1 MNWNAKWIAAP
12 AGLDALPVF
21 RRAVE
26 IEALPSHAQIC
37 ICGLGHFEL
46 RVNGRKVGED
56 LLEPGWTDY
65 RKTCLYVRRDIS
77 QLLNIGENT
86 VDVLLGNGMF
96 NVVGARYR
104 KFKGSFGEPM
114 LIAQLS
120 LQFGDGGV
128 QTLIT
133 DETWKCAAGPI
144 TLSSIY
150 GGEDH
155 NARRESPTNW
165 RDVQIVAGPG
175 GELIEQTHP
184 PIRAMQKFDA
194 VKVTEPKPG
203 VRVYDF
209 GQNMSGRPR
218 LTARGT
224 AGATIQLSPSEL
236 LSEDGTI
243 NQKPVGSPVS
253 FNYTLHGGGGEIWSP
268 RFSYTG
274 FRYLQTEGA
283 IESITKL
290 EAEFIHCSAA
300 QVGQFECSDELINRI
315 HALIIA
321 AMKSNTQSVFT
332 DCPHREKLG
341 WLEQTHLCGPGLL
354 YNFDLKSLFAKV
366 SRDMRDAQHEN
377 GTVPTIAPQYTS
389 FKPPWDIFN
398 DSPEWGVAA
407 IINPWLVFQLTGDA
421 SLIEQN
427 FDVMQKYADY
437 LASRAGKDGIIAYG
451 LSDWYDIG
459 PGHAGFCKLTTLGV
473 TATAI
478 YIQAMEVM
486 ERCAR
491 RLLLSPKTFQERGA
505 LARAA
510 FNARFFDSTKGF
522 FDTGSQTAQ
531 AMPLALGIV
540 DQKNRAG
547 VLEHLI
553 NDIRAHNNH
562 ITAGDVGFRYVLEAL
577 ASAGRNDVV
586 LDILQRT
593 DPPSYGA
600 QLAAG
605 ATTLTEAWDASPRNS
620 QNHFMLGH
628 AEEWFYR
635 HFAGI
640 QIDFSKPPDEQIVFR
655 PAIVGD
661 VRWVRAKYE
670 TPDGP
675 IALHWNRDGQRVQ
688 FELAVHANRSALLY
702 VAGETVPR
710 KIGAGVSE
718 IEVELSS

>member
-1 MNWNAKWIAAP
+1 MNWTAKWIAAP

-21 RRAVE
+21 RTQFRIDAGFERAE
-26 IEALPSHAQIC
+26 IC

-46 RVNGRKVGED
+46 RVNGQKVGED
-56 LLEPGWTDY
+56 LFEPGWTNY
-65 RKTCLYVRRDIS
+65 RKTCFYVRRDMT
-77 QLLNIGENT
+77 QLLKFGKNT
-86 VDVLLGNGMF
+86 IEVFLGNGMF

-120 LQFGDGGV
+120 LQANDGV
-128 QTLIT
+128 RTIVT
-133 DETWKCAAGPI
+133 DESWKCAAGPI
-144 TLSSIY
+144 TFSSIY

-155 NARRESPTNW
+155 DARRESPTDW

-184 PIRAMQKFDA
+184 PIRAMQTFA
-194 VKVTEPKPG
+194 AIKVTEPKPG

-218 LTARGT
+218 LTARGI
-224 AGATIQLSPSEL
+224 AGAEIQLSPSEL
-236 LSEDGTI
+236 LNDDGTI
-243 NQKPVGSPVS
+243 NQKPVGSPVN
-253 FNYTLHGGGGEIWSP
+253 FNYTLHGGGDEIWSP

-274 FRYLQTEGA
+274 FRYLQAEGA
-283 IESITKL
+283 VDAIANL
-290 EAEFIHCSAA
+290 EAEFIYCSAA

-315 HALIIA
+315 HALILA

-366 SRDMRDAQHEN
+366 SRDMRDAQHDN
-377 GTVPTIAPQYTS
+377 GMVPTIAPQYTS
-389 FKPPWDIFN
+389 FQSPWDIFN

-421 SLIEQN
+421 SVIEQN
-427 FDVMQKYADY
+427 FDVMQKYTDY
-437 LASRAGKDGIIAYG
+437 LASRVGEDGIIAYG
-451 LSDWYDIG
+451 LGDWYDIG
-459 PGHAGFCKLTTLGV
+459 PGDSGFSKLTTLGV

-478 YIQAMEVM
+478 YIQALDVM

-491 RLLLSPKTFQERGA
+491 RLRLSPETFQERGA

-522 FDTGSQTAQ
+522 YDTGSQTAQ

-562 ITAGDVGFRYVLEAL
+562 ITAGDIGFRYVLEAL

-593 DPPSYGA
+593 DPPSYGS

-628 AEEWFYR
+628 AEEWFYK

-688 FELAVHANRSALLY
+688 FELAVPANRSALLH